1 MRAKL
6 IVLITAGLLVGTSS
20 IAQAR
25 SDGADEHG
33 NERQLTQLR
42 HATAPYRRV
51 SNAFADGYTAFAIL
65 PSVGGTSTA
74 GLGLPGDPTCF
85 DDPAGG
91 MGVHY
96 VKGIDAIVDPTHP
109 EALVYAAGEH
119 GRLNLVGV
127 EYIVPDSLV
136 DPINV
141 PMLFGETF
149 HHHPYLPVFI
159 LHVWV
164 WKHNPSGLFAD
175 WNPRVGAC
183 PAPAP

>member
-6 IVLITAGLLVGTSS
+6 IALVTAGLLVGTSS
-20 IAQAR
+20 IAQAHG
-25 SDGADEHG
+25 DDADDRG
-33 NERQLTQLR
+33 NKQQLAQLR
-42 HATAPYRRV
+42 KATAPYRRI
-51 SNAFADGYTAFAIL
+51 SNAFADGYTAFAIP

-96 VKGIDAIVDPTHP
+96 VKDIDAIVDPIDP
-109 EALVYAAGEH
+109 EALVYEVGEH

-127 EYIVPDSLV
+127 EYIVPETLV
-136 DPINV
+136 DPNNI
-141 PMLFGETF
+141 PMLFGEMF

-159 LHVWV
+159 LHAWV

-183 PAPAP
+183 PAPIP

>member
-6 IVLITAGLLVGTSS
+6 IVLITAGLMVVTSS

-25 SDGADEHG
+25 SDGADERDKQH
-33 NERQLTQLR
+33 QLAQLR
-42 HATAPYRRV
+42 EATAPYRRV
-51 SNAFADGYTAFAIL
+51 SNAFADGYTAFAIP
-65 PSVGGTSTA
+65 PSVGGTSTV

-85 DDPAGG
+85 NDPAGG

-96 VKGIDAIVDPTHP
+96 VKGIDGIVDPTHP
-109 EALVYAAGEH
+109 EGLVYEVGER
-119 GRLNLVGV
+119 GRLSLVGV

-136 DPINV
+136 DPNDI
-141 PMLFGETF
+141 PTLFGEMF
-149 HHHPYLPVFI
+149 HHHRYLPVFI

-175 WNPRVGAC
+175 WNPRVGSC
-183 PAPAP
+183 PAPMP

>member
-51 SNAFADGYTAFAIL
+51 SNAFADGYTAFAIP

-91 MGVHY
+91 IGGALREGHRRHRRS
-96 VKGIDAIVDPTHP
+96 DPP
-109 EALVYAAGEH
+109 GSACVRG
-119 GRLNLVGV
+119 GRARPPQPRGV